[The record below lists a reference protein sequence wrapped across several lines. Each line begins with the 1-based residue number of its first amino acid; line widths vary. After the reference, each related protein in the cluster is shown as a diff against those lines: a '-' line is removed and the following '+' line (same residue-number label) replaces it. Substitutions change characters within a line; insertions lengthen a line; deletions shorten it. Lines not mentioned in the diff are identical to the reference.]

1 MNKLLIKRTMY
12 ITIALL
18 IHKTNN
24 FSKIM
29 VNKFHKFIKQKQKQQ
44 AETSKLPRLTFPL
57 HKTLMTFRE
66 FFIHKLYKVN
76 IMKYILIKAFKN
88 PSTSIDLV
96 LKSTLMK
103 IWESS
108 YMFVFIKKKQYT
120 EDFAFLFLRVLEI
133 FACEVCKFLKTQ
145 GNF

>member
-1 MNKLLIKRTMY
+1 MNKLLIKRTMH

-57 HKTLMTFRE
+57 YKTLMTFRE

-96 LKSTLMK
+96 LKSTLIE

-108 YMFVFIKKKQYT
+108 YMFVFIKKTIHRRFCILIPKSSR
-120 EDFAFLFLRVLEI
+120 DICL
-133 FACEVCKFLKTQ
+133 
-145 GNF
+145 

>member
-18 IHKTNN
+18 IYKTNN

-57 HKTLMTFRE
+57 YKTLMTFRE

-108 YMFVFIKKKQYT
+108 YMFVFIKKTIHRRFCILIPKSSR
-120 EDFAFLFLRVLEI
+120 DICL
-133 FACEVCKFLKTQ
+133 
-145 GNF
+145 

>member
-1 MNKLLIKRTMY
+1 MNKLLTKRTMY

-57 HKTLMTFRE
+57 YKTLMTFRE

-96 LKSTLMK
+96 LKSTLIE

-108 YMFVFIKKKQYT
+108 YMFVFIKKT
-120 EDFAFLFLRVLEI
+120 IHRRFCILIPRVLEI

>member
-1 MNKLLIKRTMY
+1 
-12 ITIALL
+12 
-18 IHKTNN
+18 
-24 FSKIM
+24 
-29 VNKFHKFIKQKQKQQ
+29 
-44 AETSKLPRLTFPL
+44 
-57 HKTLMTFRE
+57 MTFRE

-108 YMFVFIKKKQYT
+108 YMFVFIKKQYT

-133 FACEVCKFLKTQ
+133 FACEVCKFLKR
-145 GNF
+145 

>member
-57 HKTLMTFRE
+57 YKTLMTFRE

-96 LKSTLMK
+96 LKSTLIE

-108 YMFVFIKKKQYT
+108 YMFVFIKKTIHRRFCILIPKSSR
-120 EDFAFLFLRVLEI
+120 DICL
-133 FACEVCKFLKTQ
+133 
-145 GNF
+145 

>member
-1 MNKLLIKRTMY
+1 M
-12 ITIALL
+12 
-18 IHKTNN
+18 
-24 FSKIM
+24 
-29 VNKFHKFIKQKQKQQ
+29 
-44 AETSKLPRLTFPL
+44 
-57 HKTLMTFRE
+57 TLRE

-96 LKSTLMK
+96 LKGTLMK

-108 YMFVFIKKKQYT
+108 YMFVFIKKQYT

-133 FACEVCKFLKTQ
+133 FACEVCNV
-145 GNF
+145 G